1 MVTRSNGP
9 TDNHHLSLQLQ
20 GSFIARF
27 SSLSSSDFNVL
38 FCFFTFIT
46 HFKPQQPAF
55 FSGEDLN
62 TRVQY
67 LLSTKQQADT
77 TGDELMKW
85 ELLETKIALITSL
98 PQLYFTLFFPTSA
111 LFMYFTL
118 GLTCF
123 IWLGAIFSKYP
134 LFCCVQ
140 VLLGWLYFLSGK
152 VILLTVC
159 SFASCRNL
167 GETWTQKRCDLSLQL
182 FPVFEWR
189 GGAKETIQ
197 WLIQ

>member
-1 MVTRSNGP
+1 M
-9 TDNHHLSLQLQ
+9 
-20 GSFIARF
+20 
-27 SSLSSSDFNVL
+27 SSSDFNVL

-98 PQLYFTLFFPTSA
+98 PQLYFTLFFPNFCIIYVFHIRINLLYLVRSDFLEVSA
-111 LFMYFTL
+111 
-118 GLTCF
+118 
-123 IWLGAIFSKYP
+123 
-134 LFCCVQ
+134 
-140 VLLGWLYFLSGK
+140 VLLRSSAPWMVVFPEWQSH
-152 VILLTVC
+152 
-159 SFASCRNL
+159 SFDCVFICIMSKFGRNVDPKKMWFIVTAVSSIWVTRRSK
-167 GETWTQKRCDLSLQL
+167 GND
-182 FPVFEWR
+182 PVTY
-189 GGAKETIQ
+189 TIN
-197 WLIQ
+197 